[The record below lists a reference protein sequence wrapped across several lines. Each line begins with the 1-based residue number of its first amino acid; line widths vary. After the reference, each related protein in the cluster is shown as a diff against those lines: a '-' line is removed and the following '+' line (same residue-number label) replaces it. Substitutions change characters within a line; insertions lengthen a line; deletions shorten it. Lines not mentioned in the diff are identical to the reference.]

1 MKTAMQ
7 ELIELIENG
16 ETELYLIEN
25 HKQIWLEKEKE
36 QIKDAHCW
44 GWSDAYDNLQH
55 NKSRLCEEYYNQTYN
70 QKQHIIDIMKADED
84 DGLYNQNK

>member
-7 ELIELIENG
+7 QLIEIIDRTEKLLEN
-16 ETELYLIEN
+16 ENNLAMSSALFSAKNMAELL
-25 HKQIWLEKEKE
+25 LEKEKE

-44 GWSDAYDNLQH
+44 GWSDAYDNLQY

-70 QKQHIIDIMKADED
+70 
-84 DGLYNQNK
+84 

>member
-1 MKTAMQ
+1 MQ
-7 ELIELIENG
+7 ELLDDIQKYIKVDWPMNKS
-16 ETELYLIEN
+16 IRN
-25 HKQIWLEKEKE
+25 SINKALEKEKE

-70 QKQHIIDIMKADED
+70 QIK
-84 DGLYNQNK
+84 